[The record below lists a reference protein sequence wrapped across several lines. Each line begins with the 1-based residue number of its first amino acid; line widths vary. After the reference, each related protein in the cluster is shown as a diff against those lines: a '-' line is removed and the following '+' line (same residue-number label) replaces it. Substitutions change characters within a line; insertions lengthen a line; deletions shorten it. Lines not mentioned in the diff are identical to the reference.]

1 MNIQETVQK
10 QKLYFQKGNTFPVSS
25 RIKALKALLAA
36 VNAWED
42 KILAALRSDLNKSP
56 AEAYMTEIGMVK
68 EEISFQLKHL
78 KKFAAKKR
86 VKTPLAQFK
95 AKSYTYPAPYGVVL
109 IMSPWNY
116 PFQLTLAPL
125 ADAIAAGNCAV
136 VKPSA
141 YAPQTAQV
149 IADLLK
155 ETFDPDHIAV
165 ILGGRAENT
174 ELIQQKY
181 DMIFFTGGSSTGR
194 VVAEAAA
201 KNLTPVVL
209 ELGGKSPCIVNE
221 DANIPLAAKR
231 IAFGKFL
238 NAGQTCVAPDYVLV
252 HRSVH
257 AAFLEALETHIIN
270 MYGEN
275 ALTNP
280 DYPKIVN
287 AKHFARILSLVAP
300 DKIVFGGDSD
310 ESALKI
316 APTVLDGVTFTDRVM
331 SEEIFGPVLP
341 VIEFESYGQIAA
353 AIAHHPTPLALY
365 YFGKESNLKQ
375 RILREIQFGGG
386 CVNDTII
393 HLATTRMGFGGVGE
407 SGMGAYHGERGFFA
421 FSHVKSIVEKSTA
434 IDIQL
439 RYAPYNDKKTAQL
452 KKFLR

>member
-1 MNIQETVQK
+1 M
-10 QKLYFQKGNTFPVSS
+10 
-25 RIKALKALLAA
+25 KALSALLAA
-36 VNAWED
+36 VNGWED
-42 KILAALRSDLNKSP
+42 KILAALKADLNKSP

-68 EEISFQLKHL
+68 EEISFQLKHV
-78 KKFAAKKR
+78 KKLAAKKR
-86 VKTPLAQFK
+86 VKTPLSQFK
-95 AKSYTYPAPYGVVL
+95 GKSYTYPSPYGVVL

-141 YAPQTAQV
+141 YAPQTAQM

-155 ETFDPDHIAV
+155 ATYGPDYISV
-165 ILGGRAENT
+165 VLGGREENAE
-174 ELIQQKY
+174 LLKQKY
-181 DMIFFTGGSSTGR
+181 DLIFFTGGSSTGR
-194 VVAEAAA
+194 VVAESAA
-201 KNLTPVVL
+201 KNLTPAVL

-221 DANIPLAAKR
+221 DANVPLAAKR

-252 HRSVH
+252 HKSVH
-257 AAFLEALETHIIN
+257 AAFLEALEEQISA
-270 MYGEN
+270 MYGQN
-275 ALTNP
+275 ALENP
-280 DYPKIVN
+280 DYPKFVN
-287 AKHFARILSLVAP
+287 KKHFQRILSLIAP
-300 DKIVFGGDSD
+300 DKIVFGGESD

-316 APTVLDGVTFTDRVM
+316 SPTILDGVTFTDSVM

-341 VIEFESYGQIAA
+341 VIEYESYGQITA

-365 YFGKESNLKQ
+365 YFGKESELKQ
-375 RILREIQFGGG
+375 KILREVQFGGG

-434 IDIQL
+434 VDL
-439 RYAPYNDKKTAQL
+439 PVRYQPYGEKTLSLL
-452 KKFLR
+452 KKFMK